1 MFRIAR
7 TFYGVKGFRRIEA
20 WSPLSSA
27 DPGVLRKL
35 ARSAPW
41 HRALRRGGY
50 TEGATQRGE
59 VILGL
64 GGRALSVTGGRWWR
78 AAICRGGW
86 WLGHKSARRECMRP
100 VTPLSL
106 EDALQLADRSA
117 RCYNHERLHSAI
129 GYVTP
134 EDKLEGREASIFAE
148 CTQVGDRTQETES
161 STRTNR
167 YARPR

>member
-7 TFYGVKGFRRIEA
+7 TFYGVKGFRGIEA

-50 TEGATQRGE
+50 SEGATQRGE

-64 GGRALSVTGGRWWR
+64 GGRASSVTGGRWWR
-78 AAICRGGW
+78 GASCRGGW
-86 WLGHKSARRECMRP
+86 WLGHESARRECIRPSFGVNDTGNYWHCFAGCGGGTVIDLWIKWRECDSMTAITESTGMR
-100 VTPLSL
+100 
-106 EDALQLADRSA
+106 LQ
-117 RCYNHERLHSAI
+117 
-129 GYVTP
+129 
-134 EDKLEGREASIFAE
+134 REARMVSLCMGNAHSE
-148 CTQVGDRTQETES
+148 
-161 STRTNR
+161 
-167 YARPR
+167 P